1 MQNAFIGILSE
12 NIVISQEFVFSGF
25 RELQHELLFIFEAIP
40 EGIQKRALNVHILP
54 WRNLDFWP
62 PDTYKNIKEKQCQW
76 RACYFSKNFHCQLL
90 QIIVQLIKGDI
101 WNLILFI

>member
-25 RELQHELLFIFEAIP
+25 RELQHHELLFIFEAIP

-54 WRNLDFWP
+54 
-62 PDTYKNIKEKQCQW
+62 
-76 RACYFSKNFHCQLL
+76 
-90 QIIVQLIKGDI
+90 
-101 WNLILFI
+101 